1 MTLAL
6 PTSYRVLG
14 AVPLGEGVV
23 DKPTKR
29 RESALLAGAIRRA
42 TWLGSEGGGKAFPLA
57 SASKLSYAT
66 PSAGSNAARNACF
79 RITCQDLNFC
89 ILLSR
94 HCINKS
100 NRR

>member
-42 TWLGSEGGGKAFPLA
+42 TWLGSEGGGKGFSPRFSQQAVLRYP
-57 SASKLSYAT
+57 
-66 PSAGSNAARNACF
+66 
-79 RITCQDLNFC
+79 FC
-89 ILLSR
+89 GLKRRPQRLLQNNLSR
-94 HCINKS
+94 FKFLHTVKQTLYKQIK
-100 NRR
+100 